1 MLKDLTVLI
10 RLIISHIALFCE
22 LSRAITAGLE
32 DEQFQY
38 PLVHVHNLGYFELGR
53 KQILLLH

>member
-53 KQILLLH
+53 K